1 MDEKIQEFEERIKRL
16 EDIILDILA
25 RSKKDRDLEERI
37 IELEEKL
44 TSHTVEDLLAEL
56 QKIERRLDQISEKLE
71 I

>member
-16 EDIILDILA
+16 EDIVLDILA